1 MTSPHLLFD
10 AGAKSWKAGGII
22 FRRWNPRPA
31 RFFVRPALQSLEI
44 PAESSKK
51 LHGTPFA
58 VQALRPKRL
67 RRYKHVREQT
77 RNPPVLRLPDLC
89 HSLCSTWPVNG
100 SQQNESVYGA
110 SVDAKQILNGTTAM
124 NITVRSF
131 MDVLDKVVP
140 KKRLS
145 QR

>member
-1 MTSPHLLFD
+1 ETTRSARTTSNSLPRGETPGLWRYTFHLPLFPPRRRALSLQQLIFWISRMTSPRLLFD

-77 RNPPVLRLPDLC
+77 RNHSVLRL
-89 HSLCSTWPVNG
+89 
-100 SQQNESVYGA
+100 
-110 SVDAKQILNGTTAM
+110 
-124 NITVRSF
+124 
-131 MDVLDKVVP
+131 
-140 KKRLS
+140 
-145 QR
+145 